1 MASFLWTMGAG
12 GSGEKWMDHPCMGSR
27 VREGGEGSL
36 GGGGVGEGEVTR
48 TCGLARGVD
57 SLPPLYHVCVAPHL
71 LRSMCLRVH
80 MDEVAK
86 RKKEPSKQNK

>member
-1 MASFLWTMGAG
+1 MHGQPCERG
-12 GSGEKWMDHPCMGSR
+12 RRGEF
-27 VREGGEGSL
+27 
-36 GGGGVGEGEVTR
+36 GGGGEGEGEVTR